1 MNQNSIIAFALLVGF
16 VVFVTMR
23 GELQR
28 YLSVIGLATNGAG
41 SATSGALPSLPSLP
55 NLFQ

>member
-23 GELQR
+23 GELKR
-28 YLSVIGLATNGAG
+28 YLTVIGLATATG
-41 SATSGALPSLPSLP
+41 SGGGGLSLPSLPSLP
-55 NLFQ
+55 SIP